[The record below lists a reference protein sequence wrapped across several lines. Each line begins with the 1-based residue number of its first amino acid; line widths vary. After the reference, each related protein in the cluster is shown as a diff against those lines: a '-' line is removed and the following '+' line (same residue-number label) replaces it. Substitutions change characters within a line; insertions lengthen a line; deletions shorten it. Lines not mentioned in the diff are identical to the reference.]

1 MVGGDMSQIFIEL
14 LGERRSSNLELRIT
28 FLVARPLS
36 PQDQRIS
43 FCSQSHATHA
53 ARSPNFFPKE
63 TTCMPQPTHA
73 QTQTIQ
79 ISVINES
86 TVLADTDVA
95 PVVAALQKQVT
106 NDFGPVWGTAAQLS
120 VVPKGSQPPSG
131 SWWLVL
137 LDDSDQ
143 ANALGY
149 HDLTSEGLPIGKV
162 FAASDLK
169 AGTSWT
175 VTASHELL
183 EMLGDP
189 NINLT
194 VFVENSNTAG
204 VIYAYEVCDACED
217 DSLGY
222 QIDNVL
228 LSDFVYP
235 SWFESF
241 RTEGSTQFDRM
252 NKMQNPFQLLTGGY
266 IGIYNVNSGS
276 GWQQQTAE
284 KRPTN
289 VLHRGAVGT
298 RRERRTVPHDQWIH
312 SLPQRKIV
320 GNAQKY
326 RQTLETIR
334 QRREAA

>member
-1 MVGGDMSQIFIEL
+1 
-14 LGERRSSNLELRIT
+14 
-28 FLVARPLS
+28 
-36 PQDQRIS
+36 
-43 FCSQSHATHA
+43 
-53 ARSPNFFPKE
+53 
-63 TTCMPQPTHA
+63 MPQTTHA
-73 QTQTIQ
+73 QTPTIQATIQ

-86 TVLADTDVA
+86 TVLADADVTPA
-95 PVVAALQKQVT
+95 VAALQRQVT
-106 NDFGPVWGTAAQLS
+106 NDFRPVWGTDAELIM
-120 VVPKGSQPPSG
+120 VPKGTQPASG

-149 HDLTSEGLPIGKV
+149 HDLTTEGLPVGKV

-194 VFVENSNTAG
+194 VFVQNSNTAG
-204 VIYAYEVCDACED
+204 TLYAYEVCDACED

-222 QIDNVL
+222 EIDNILV
-228 LSDFVYP
+228 SDFVYP

-252 NKMQNPFQLLTGGY
+252 NKIQNPFQLLAGGY
-266 IGIYNVNSGS
+266 IGIFNVNSGS
-276 GWQQQTAE
+276 GWQQTTAE
-284 KRPTN
+284 KRPAN
-289 VLHRGAVGT
+289 LHNRGTVGT
-298 RRERRTVPHDQWIH
+298 RRERRNTPHDLWVN

-326 RQTLETIR
+326 RQQLQTIQ

>member
-1 MVGGDMSQIFIEL
+1 
-14 LGERRSSNLELRIT
+14 
-28 FLVARPLS
+28 
-36 PQDQRIS
+36 
-43 FCSQSHATHA
+43 
-53 ARSPNFFPKE
+53 
-63 TTCMPQPTHA
+63 MPQPTHA
-73 QTQTIQ
+73 QTPTTQIPVIN

-86 TVLADTDVA
+86 TVLADADVT

-106 NDFGPVWGTAAQLS
+106 NDFGPIWGTAAQLS
-120 VVPKGSQPPSG
+120 IVPKGTQPPTG
-131 SWWLVL
+131 NWWLVL

-149 HDLTSEGLPIGKV
+149 HDLTTEGLPIGKV

-194 VFVENSNTAG
+194 VFVQNNNTAG
-204 VIYAYEVCDACED
+204 ILYAYEVCDACED

-222 QIDNVL
+222 QIDSIL

-235 SWFESF
+235 AWFESF
-241 RTEGSTQFDRM
+241 RAEGSTQFDRM
-252 NKMQNPFQLLTGGY
+252 NKIQNPFQILVNGY
-266 IGIYNVNSGS
+266 IGVFNVTSGS
-276 GWQQQTAE
+276 GWQQQTQD
-284 KRPTN
+284 KHPTN
-289 VLHRGAVGT
+289 VLYRGAVGT
-298 RRERRTVPHDQWIH
+298 RRERRSIPHELWIN
-312 SLPQRKIV
+312 SLPQKKIA

-326 RQTLETIR
+326 RQTLEKIQ

>member
-1 MVGGDMSQIFIEL
+1 
-14 LGERRSSNLELRIT
+14 
-28 FLVARPLS
+28 
-36 PQDQRIS
+36 
-43 FCSQSHATHA
+43 
-53 ARSPNFFPKE
+53 
-63 TTCMPQPTHA
+63 MPQITHA
-73 QTQTIQ
+73 QTQTVQ

-86 TVLADTDVA
+86 TVLTDADLA

-106 NDFGPVWGTAAQLS
+106 NDFRPAWGIDAELTT
-120 VVPKGSQPPSG
+120 VPRGTPPPSG
-131 SWWLVL
+131 NWWLVL

-149 HDLTSEGLPIGKV
+149 HDLTSEGLPIGKA

-194 VFVENSNTAG
+194 VFVQNTNTAG
-204 VIYAYEVCDACED
+204 ILYAYEVCDACED
-217 DSLGY
+217 DSFGY
-222 QIDNVL
+222 KIDNVL

-241 RTEGSTQFDRM
+241 RTEDSTQFDRAH
-252 NKMQNPFQLLTGGY
+252 KIQTPLKLLSGGY
-266 IGIYNVNSGS
+266 IGVFNVNSGS
-276 GWQQQTAE
+276 GWQTQTEE

-289 VLHRGAVGT
+289 LLHRGGIGS
-298 RRERRTVPHDQWIH
+298 RRERRGIPHELWVN

-320 GNAQKY
+320 SNAQKY
-326 RQTLETIR
+326 RQNLETIKQKR
-334 QRREAA
+334 AAA

>member
-1 MVGGDMSQIFIEL
+1 
-14 LGERRSSNLELRIT
+14 
-28 FLVARPLS
+28 
-36 PQDQRIS
+36 
-43 FCSQSHATHA
+43 
-53 ARSPNFFPKE
+53 
-63 TTCMPQPTHA
+63 MPQPTH
-73 QTQTIQ
+73 TQTPTIQ
-79 ISVINES
+79 FSVINES
-86 TVLADTDVA
+86 TVLADADVV

-120 VVPKGSQPPSG
+120 IIAKGTQPPPG

-149 HDLTSEGLPIGKV
+149 HDLTTEGLPIGKV

-194 VFVENSNTAG
+194 VFVENNNAAG
-204 VIYAYEVCDACED
+204 ILYAYEVCDACED
-217 DSLGY
+217 DSFGY

-241 RTEGSTQFDRM
+241 RSEGSTQFDRM
-252 NKMQNPFQLLTGGY
+252 NKMQNPFQLLVNGY
-266 IGIYNVNSGS
+266 IGIFNVAFGQRLAATNSGKAPHQRALPRS
-276 GWQQQTAE
+276 
-284 KRPTN
+284 
-289 VLHRGAVGT
+289 RGHAPGT
-298 RRERRTVPHDQWIH
+298 PRHSSRTV
-312 SLPQRKIV
+312 
-320 GNAQKY
+320 G
-326 RQTLETIR
+326 
-334 QRREAA
+334 

>member
-1 MVGGDMSQIFIEL
+1 
-14 LGERRSSNLELRIT
+14 
-28 FLVARPLS
+28 
-36 PQDQRIS
+36 
-43 FCSQSHATHA
+43 
-53 ARSPNFFPKE
+53 
-63 TTCMPQPTHA
+63 MPQPTHA
-73 QTQTIQ
+73 QTQTTQ

-86 TVLADTDVA
+86 TVLADGDVA

-106 NDFGPVWGTAAQLS
+106 NDFRPGTDTQHS
-120 VVPKGSQPPSG
+120 IVPKGTQLPAG
-131 SWWLVL
+131 SWWPVL

-149 HDLTSEGLPIGKV
+149 HDLTTEGLPIGKV

-183 EMLGDP
+183 KMLGGP

-194 VFVENSNTAG
+194 VFVENNNTAG
-204 VIYAYEVCDACED
+204 ILYAYEVCDACED

-241 RTEGSTQFDRM
+241 RTEGSTQFDRV
-252 NKMQNPFQLLTGGY
+252 NKIQNPFQLLVNGY
-266 IGIYNVNSGS
+266 IGIFHVASGS
-276 GWQQQTAE
+276 GWQQQTQE

-289 VLHRGAVGT
+289 ALHRGAVGS
-298 RRERRTVPHDQWIH
+298 RRERRSVPHELWIKQ
-312 SLPQRKIV
+312 PAQRKIV

-326 RQTLETIR
+326 RQTLQTI
-334 QRREAA
+334 QKRREAA

>member
-1 MVGGDMSQIFIEL
+1 
-14 LGERRSSNLELRIT
+14 
-28 FLVARPLS
+28 
-36 PQDQRIS
+36 
-43 FCSQSHATHA
+43 
-53 ARSPNFFPKE
+53 
-63 TTCMPQPTHA
+63 MPQTTHA
-73 QTQTIQ
+73 QTPTIQ

-86 TVLADTDVA
+86 TVLADADVT

-106 NDFGPVWGTAAQLS
+106 NDFRPIWGTDAELTII
-120 VVPKGSQPPSG
+120 PKGTQPASG

-162 FAASDLK
+162 FATSDLK

-194 VFVENSNTAG
+194 VFVQNSTTAG
-204 VIYAYEVCDACED
+204 MLYAYEVCDACED
-217 DSLGY
+217 DGLGY
-222 QIDNVL
+222 SIDNILV
-228 LSDFVYP
+228 SDFVYP
-235 SWFESF
+235 AWFESF
-241 RTEGSTQFDRM
+241 RTEGSTQFDRG
-252 NKMQNPFQLLTGGY
+252 NKIQLPLHLLAGGY
-266 IGIYNVNSGS
+266 IGIFTVNSGS

-284 KRPTN
+284 KHPTN
-289 VLHRGAVGT
+289 SRNRGPVGS
-298 RRERRTVPHDQWIH
+298 RRERRNIPHELWVN

-320 GNAQKY
+320 SNAQKY
-326 RQTLETIR
+326 LQQLNTIQR
-334 QRREAA
+334 RREAA

>member
-1 MVGGDMSQIFIEL
+1 
-14 LGERRSSNLELRIT
+14 
-28 FLVARPLS
+28 
-36 PQDQRIS
+36 
-43 FCSQSHATHA
+43 
-53 ARSPNFFPKE
+53 
-63 TTCMPQPTHA
+63 MPQPTL
-73 QTQTIQ
+73 TQSATIQ
-79 ISVINES
+79 IAVINES
-86 TVLADTDVA
+86 TVLADSDVA

-106 NDFGPVWGTAAQLS
+106 HDFRPIWGVDAELTI
-120 VVPKGSQPPSG
+120 VPKGASTPSG

-149 HDLTSEGLPIGKV
+149 HDLTNEGLPIGKV

-194 VFVENSNTAG
+194 VFVQDKSTTG
-204 VIYAYEVCDACED
+204 MLYAYEVCDACED

-241 RTEGSTQFDRM
+241 RAESSTQFDRM
-252 NKMQNPFQLLTGGY
+252 NKIVRPFQILVNGY
-266 IGIYNVNSGS
+266 IGVFNVSAGS
-276 GWQQQTAE
+276 GWQQQTEA
-284 KRPTN
+284 RPTN
-289 VLHRGAVGT
+289 MASRGQVGT
-298 RRERRTVPHDQWIH
+298 RRERRGVPHELWVN
-312 SLPQRKIV
+312 SLPGRKITS
-320 GNAQKY
+320 NAQKY
-326 RQTLETIR
+326 RQQLQSI
-334 QRREAA
+334 QKRREAA

>member
-1 MVGGDMSQIFIEL
+1 MP
-14 LGERRSSNLELRIT
+14 
-28 FLVARPLS
+28 PLS
-36 PQDQRIS
+36 RV
-43 FCSQSHATHA
+43 
-53 ARSPNFFPKE
+53 
-63 TTCMPQPTHA
+63 TTP
-73 QTQTIQ
+73 TIQ

-86 TVLADTDVA
+86 TVLADNDVT

-106 NDFGPVWGTAAQLS
+106 DDFFPVWGTNADLKMLA
-120 VVPKGSQPPSG
+120 KGTPPPSG

-149 HDLTSEGLPIGKV
+149 HDLTTEGLPIGKV
-162 FAASDLK
+162 FAGSDLK

-194 VFVENSNTAG
+194 VFAQNTNTAG
-204 VIYAYEVCDACED
+204 ILYAYEVCDACED

-222 QIDNVL
+222 RIENVL
-228 LSDFVYP
+228 VSDFVYP

-241 RTEGSTQFDRM
+241 RAEGSTQFDRM
-252 NKMQNPFQLLTGGY
+252 NKIHNPFELLAGGY
-266 IGIYNVNSGS
+266 IGIFNVSTGS
-276 GWQQQTAE
+276 GWTQKIDQ
-284 KRPTN
+284 RPTSL
-289 VLHRGAVGT
+289 LHRGAVGT
-298 RRERRTVPHDQWIH
+298 RRERRTIPHDQWVN
-312 SLPQRKIV
+312 SLPQKKIV
-320 GNAQKY
+320 SNAQKY
-326 RQTLETIR
+326 RQQLETIQ

>member
-1 MVGGDMSQIFIEL
+1 
-14 LGERRSSNLELRIT
+14 
-28 FLVARPLS
+28 
-36 PQDQRIS
+36 
-43 FCSQSHATHA
+43 
-53 ARSPNFFPKE
+53 
-63 TTCMPQPTHA
+63 MPQPTHA

-79 ISVINES
+79 ISLINES
-86 TVLADTDVA
+86 TVLADKDVV

-106 NDFGPVWGTAAQLS
+106 NDFAPVWGAPALLTI
-120 VVPKGSQPPSG
+120 VPKSNQPPSG

-149 HDLTSEGLPIGKV
+149 HDLTTEGLPIGKV

-183 EMLGDP
+183 EMLADP
-189 NINLT
+189 NVNLT
-194 VFVENSNTAG
+194 VFVEGSNTAG
-204 VIYAYEVCDACED
+204 VLYAYEVCDACED

-228 LSDFVYP
+228 MSDFVYP

-252 NKMQNPFQLLTGGY
+252 NKIQNPFQLLTGGY
-266 IGIYNVNSGS
+266 IGIFNVNSGS
-276 GWQQQTAE
+276 GWQQQTGE

-289 VLHRGAVGT
+289 VLNRGAVGT
-298 RRERRTVPHDQWIH
+298 RRERRGIPHELWIN
-312 SLPQRKIV
+312 SLPQRKIA

-326 RQTLETIR
+326 RQTLQTIQ

>member
-1 MVGGDMSQIFIEL
+1 
-14 LGERRSSNLELRIT
+14 
-28 FLVARPLS
+28 
-36 PQDQRIS
+36 
-43 FCSQSHATHA
+43 
-53 ARSPNFFPKE
+53 
-63 TTCMPQPTHA
+63 MPQATHA
-73 QTQTIQ
+73 QTPTHTPTIQ

-86 TVLADTDVA
+86 TVLADSDVV
-95 PVVAALQKQVT
+95 PVIAALQKQVT
-106 NDFGPVWGTAAQLS
+106 NDFRPVWGADAELS
-120 VVPKGSQPPSG
+120 IVSKGTQPPSG
-131 SWWLVL
+131 NWWLVL

-194 VFVENSNTAG
+194 VFVQNTNTAG
-204 VIYAYEVCDACED
+204 ILYAYEVCDACED

-222 QIDNVL
+222 QIDNIL

-235 SWFESF
+235 AWFESF

-252 NKMQNPFQLLTGGY
+252 NKIQNPFQLLVNGY
-266 IGIYNVNSGS
+266 IGVFTVNSGS
-276 GWQQQTAE
+276 GWSQQTEQA
-284 KRPTN
+284 RPTN
-289 VLHRGAVGT
+289 ALHRGAVGT
-298 RRERRTVPHDQWIH
+298 RRERRNIPPAERIN

-326 RQTLETIR
+326 RQTLQTI
-334 QRREAA
+334 QKRREAA

>member
-1 MVGGDMSQIFIEL
+1 
-14 LGERRSSNLELRIT
+14 
-28 FLVARPLS
+28 
-36 PQDQRIS
+36 
-43 FCSQSHATHA
+43 
-53 ARSPNFFPKE
+53 
-63 TTCMPQPTHA
+63 MPQPTHA
-73 QTQTIQ
+73 QTPTIQ

-86 TVLADTDVA
+86 TILSDADVA
-95 PVVAALQKQVT
+95 PVVIALQKQVS
-106 NDFGPVWGTAAQLS
+106 NDFLPVWGVDAELK
-120 VVPKGSQPPSG
+120 VIPKSTQPPTA

-149 HDLTSEGLPIGKV
+149 HDLTTEGLPIGKV
-162 FAASDLK
+162 FAASDVK
-169 AGTSWT
+169 AGTSWS

-189 NINLT
+189 NVNLT
-194 VFVENSNTAG
+194 VFVESSDTAG
-204 VIYAYEVCDACED
+204 VLYAYEVCDACED

-235 SWFESF
+235 AWFESF
-241 RTEGSTQFDRM
+241 RTDGSAQFDRM
-252 NKMQNPFQLLTGGY
+252 NKIQNPFQLLAGGY
-266 IGIYNVNSGS
+266 IGIYTVNSGT
-276 GWQQQTAE
+276 GWTQQTAE

-298 RRERRTVPHDQWIH
+298 RRERRTIPHDQWIN

-326 RQTLETIR
+326 RQQLETIQQKR
-334 QRREAA
+334 KAA

>member
-1 MVGGDMSQIFIEL
+1 M
-14 LGERRSSNLELRIT
+14 
-28 FLVARPLS
+28 P
-36 PQDQRIS
+36 
-43 FCSQSHATHA
+43 HA
-53 ARSPNFFPKE
+53 APSQTPPTSP
-63 TTCMPQPTHA
+63 
-73 QTQTIQ
+73 TIQ

-86 TVLADTDVA
+86 TVLADEDVA

-106 NDFGPVWGTAAQLS
+106 NDFGPVWGAAAQLGI
-120 VVPKGSQPPSG
+120 VPKGTQPPTG

-194 VFVENSNTAG
+194 VFVEGNTTAG
-204 VIYAYEVCDACED
+204 ILYAYEVCDACED

-222 QIDNVL
+222 SVDSVL

-252 NKMQNPFQLLTGGY
+252 NKIQKPLQLLSGGY
-266 IGIYNVNSGS
+266 IGTFNVTTGG
-276 GWQQQTAE
+276 GWQQLTAE
-284 KRPTN
+284 LHPTSLQN
-289 VLHRGAVGT
+289 RGAVGT
-298 RRERRTVPHDQWIH
+298 RRERRNTPRDLWVN

-326 RQTLETIR
+326 RQHLENIE
-334 QRREAA
+334 QRREARSAVA

>member
-1 MVGGDMSQIFIEL
+1 
-14 LGERRSSNLELRIT
+14 
-28 FLVARPLS
+28 
-36 PQDQRIS
+36 
-43 FCSQSHATHA
+43 
-53 ARSPNFFPKE
+53 
-63 TTCMPQPTHA
+63 MPQPTHA
-73 QTQTIQ
+73 QTPTIQ
-79 ISVINES
+79 ICVINES
-86 TVLADTDVA
+86 TVLADTDVV

-106 NDFGPVWGTAAQLS
+106 NDFRPIWGTDAELTI
-120 VVPKGSQPPSG
+120 VPKGTQPANG

-149 HDLTSEGLPIGKV
+149 HDLTAEGLPIGKV

-194 VFVENSNTAG
+194 VFVQNNNNTAG
-204 VIYAYEVCDACED
+204 VLYAYEVCDACED

-222 QIDNVL
+222 QIDNIL

-235 SWFESF
+235 SWFEGF

-252 NKMQNPFQLLTGGY
+252 NKIQNPFQLLVNGY
-266 IGIYNVNSGS
+266 IGVFNVSSGS
-276 GWQQQTAE
+276 GWQQQTMD

-289 VLHRGAVGT
+289 VLYRGAVGS
-298 RRERRTVPHDQWIH
+298 RRERRDIPHELWIN

-326 RQTLETIR
+326 RQTLQTI
-334 QRREAA
+334 QKRREAA